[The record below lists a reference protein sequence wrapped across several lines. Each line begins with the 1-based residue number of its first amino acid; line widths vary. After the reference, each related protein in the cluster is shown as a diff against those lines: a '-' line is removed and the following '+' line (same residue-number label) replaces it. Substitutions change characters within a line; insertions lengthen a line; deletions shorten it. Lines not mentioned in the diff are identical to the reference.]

1 MQENKPEMRK
11 YMQNQEIDVNTCD
24 ASHMQSWIIGALKI
38 KKIAKEEKVNNI
50 RHFFSIRIKKE

>member
-24 ASHMQSWIIGALKI
+24 ASSIRSWILGVLNMRKI
-38 KKIAKEEKVNNI
+38 VKEEKVNDI
-50 RHFFSIRIKKE
+50 GHFFSMRI